1 MFAQSKKPTKSSKRK
16 RKSSVHI
23 SESQTFE
30 QELRDVVSQQ
40 ELNASLESINTAP
53 PSNAVPYE
61 QSDDDFDERFEDNFD
76 GIDWTCIRYCHQRK
90 LTCRVINVA
99 IIILHLG
106 YQKLALKLAR
116 KH

>member
-30 QELRDVVSQQ
+30 QELRDVASQQ
-40 ELNASLESINTAP
+40 EPNASLESVNAAP

-61 QSDDDFDERFEDNFD
+61 QSDDDFDERFEDNFN
-76 GIDWTCIRYCHQRK
+76 GIEWTRLLEFIKPLHTQRHK
-90 LTCRVINVA
+90 KSWI
-99 IIILHLG
+99 
-106 YQKLALKLAR
+106 Y
-116 KH
+116 